1 MRRIFTII
9 NGAWCI
15 VTSFNGDSS
24 IKMKFCQ
31 ILVQLIANIFNLI
44 LPLLGRPE
52 TSFRTFYDFVKMPN
66 LFDVLI
72 NF

>member
-1 MRRIFTII
+1 MRRIFTVI

-31 ILVQLIANIFNLI
+31 ILVQLIAGPFRI
-44 LPLLGRPE
+44 LLKRQIYL
-52 TSFRTFYDFVKMPN
+52 MC
-66 LFDVLI
+66 
-72 NF
+72 